1 MALGMDDTGKQ
12 EAEDTKQGKMGRNR
26 RNNWESGMKVM
37 LAGRE
42 RGKMG
47 HSVWLQTDQVQTS
60 NCAGHVVDIMVVV
73 GRSSSL

>member
-26 RNNWESGMKVM
+26 RNNWESGMEVM

-47 HSVWLQTDQVQTS
+47 HFGFRQIKFKHRIVLVMWLT
-60 NCAGHVVDIMVVV
+60 
-73 GRSSSL
+73 LW